1 MKTVLPCSKWFFSSC
16 PCIKDPVYHASVY
29 YYTTQVE
36 GITTSCMFIL
46 FLKWFLIEGFKL
58 HWCQISLIASLFT
71 WFMKKYLF
79 TSTDAQFLTN
89 AKNKLLNNNDYIFI
103 TLLETLQW
111 NDSMCNVHMGI
122 FVSLELMFTLWILS
136 YKIFM
141 LLYNVPF
148 Y

>member
-1 MKTVLPCSKWFFSSC
+1 MGEILLIRLLLLKNEDFPSLSWKPCSKWFFSSC

-103 TLLETLQW
+103 IHVIVRNLTMKW
-111 NDSMCNVHMGI
+111 FNV
-122 FVSLELMFTLWILS
+122 
-136 YKIFM
+136 
-141 LLYNVPF
+141 
-148 Y
+148 